1 MVMTDIDR
9 REFLRR
15 SLLAGVGVTLASGL
29 TSTLMSTT
37 ARASTGS
44 CLTGAHALPR
54 GTEVTQINSTLA
66 LEGEIGRQLDAIR
79 RYSYWGGYV
88 PDRTHLWAAQ
98 GGRIPYISLHA
109 YSMGKKA
116 IIPWAEIA
124 RGDHDAY
131 LLQVGQKLAA
141 FGYPTY
147 FNFHHEPE
155 NEPECG
161 TPADFQAAFAR
172 VRSVIDSAGATN
184 LMWVCTLMGGTYRGR
199 HGGADS
205 WVPDPSTYTFVGT
218 DGYNRFPIVPHPG
231 WMSFSDVFISAQQ
244 KAVSLG
250 KKLFIGEF
258 GTIEQTAGGYPGDPQ
273 AKAIWFQDAASTVTS
288 WGNVEAAIYSHTVA
302 NFSGYKMPYWIDT
315 SASSLASFSSM
326 ASLPPF
332 TV

>member
-44 CLTGAHALPR
+44 CLIGAHALPR

-98 GGRIPYISLHA
+98 GGRIPTSLCT
-109 YSMGKKA
+109 
-116 IIPWAEIA
+116 PTRWARRRLYLGRKIA

-155 NEPECG
+155 N
-161 TPADFQAAFAR
+161 
-172 VRSVIDSAGATN
+172 
-184 LMWVCTLMGGTYRGR
+184 
-199 HGGADS
+199 
-205 WVPDPSTYTFVGT
+205 
-218 DGYNRFPIVPHPG
+218 
-231 WMSFSDVFISAQQ
+231 
-244 KAVSLG
+244 
-250 KKLFIGEF
+250 
-258 GTIEQTAGGYPGDPQ
+258 
-273 AKAIWFQDAASTVTS
+273 
-288 WGNVEAAIYSHTVA
+288 
-302 NFSGYKMPYWIDT
+302 
-315 SASSLASFSSM
+315 
-326 ASLPPF
+326 
-332 TV
+332 